1 MNLAFN
7 TSIMET
13 YYHNMRHHNFWAS
26 EERQKKEEQE
36 NDLKKEDNRNNNQPF
51 YHRNPKNWDAEFK
64 RLKELL
70 DELREITNLSFFR
83 RGYFFDILV

>member
-1 MNLAFN
+1 MNLSFN

-26 EERQKKEEQE
+26 EEKKKKEEE
-36 NDLKKEDNRNNNQPF
+36 TNLKKDDNRNNNQP
-51 YHRNPKNWDAEFK
+51 YYQRNPKDWNAEFK

-70 DELREITNLSFFR
+70 DELREITNLNFFQ